1 MEEVTSQSNVQGL
14 SGSGFEY
21 LVVKDIWETIGE
33 MSMDRYYM
41 TLKMSSSYFLF
52 DNDGVKNF
60 EREALSFR
68 EAY

>member
-1 MEEVTSQSNVQGL
+1 MQRL

-21 LVVKDIWETIGE
+21 LVVKNIWETIGE

-41 TLKMSSSYFLF
+41 TLKMSCSYFFF
-52 DNDGVKNF
+52 DNGGLKNF